1 MFKKIEAWI
10 LYLTILVGILFSIFF
25 GVLVRQELEGTIKL
39 GLVSKIALFLAEIP
53 KNTKQLFLNPSELNF
68 LGSNDISGFD
78 GMPNKEEKYFLLS
91 RFDGFSQEGIVE
103 LIDLRT
109 FEILHTWNPDFD
121 KFNNSSDLN
130 GKYHLKNLHRDFHNG
145 RARLFHPILLDYGE
159 LAFTF
164 PFRKIDACSNLVY
177 QNDSQIF
184 HHSIEQDFEGNFWL
198 PSKIYPSKFSE
209 IVGLTHSQDGGY
221 HDDAISL
228 LSSDGK
234 LMYQKS
240 VTEIFIENNMEH
252 LIFANASDKFK
263 NNPLHLNDIQ
273 PVNIDGK
280 YFKKG
285 DIFFS
290 LRHQSMVILYRP
302 SENKIL
308 WKSSGRFFFQHDVDV
323 LSNSKIAIFNN
334 NVKNF
339 YFGPTVHGNNEVLIY
354 DFENDLYES
363 YLPQSMEKEKIRTLT
378 GGLQEILKN
387 KDLFIE
393 ESDFGR
399 FIYFNSD
406 GTLRWQYVNR
416 WEDKVYRVAWSRVL
430 ESKEDIERIN
440 NFLSSKSDC
449 S

>member
-1 MFKKIEAWI
+1 MFKKIEIWI
-10 LYLTILVGILFSIFF
+10 LYLAILIGILFSIFF
-25 GVLVRQELEGTIKL
+25 GILVRQELEGTIKL
-39 GLVSKIALFLAEIP
+39 GKISKIALFLAEIP
-53 KNTKQLFLNPSELNF
+53 KNTKKLFLNPSELNF
-68 LGSNDISGFD
+68 IGSDYISGFD
-78 GMPNKEEKYFLLS
+78 GIPNEEEKYFLLS
-91 RFDGFSQEGIVE
+91 RFDGSLQEGIVE

-109 FEILHTWNPDFD
+109 FEVLHTWNPDFN
-121 KFNNSSDLN
+121 KLNNDSDLN

-145 RARLFHPILLDYGE
+145 RARLFHPVLLDNGE
-159 LAFTF
+159 LVFTF
-164 PFRKIDACSNLVY
+164 PFRKIDACSNLVF

-184 HHSIEQDFEGNFWL
+184 HHSIEQDISGNFWL

-209 IVGLTHSQDGGY
+209 IVGLTHPQDGGY

-228 LSSDGK
+228 LSSDGE
-234 LMYQKS
+234 LLYQKS

-280 YFKKG
+280 FYRKG

-308 WKSSGRFFFQHDVDV
+308 WTSSGKHFFQHDVDII
-323 LSNSKIAIFNN
+323 SDSKIAIFNN

-339 YFGPTVHGNNEVLIY
+339 YFGPAVQGNNEVLIY
-354 DFENDLYES
+354 DFEKSLYEP
-363 YLPQSMEKEKIRTLT
+363 YMAQSMKKENIRTLT
-378 GGLQEILKN
+378 GGLQEILN
-387 KDLFIE
+387 NNDLFIE

-399 FIYFNSD
+399 FLYFNSD

-416 WEDKVYRVAWSRVL
+416 WQDKIYRVAWSRVYDREDDIKKINYFL
-430 ESKEDIERIN
+430 NSKLN
-440 NFLSSKSDC
+440 C
-449 S
+449 Q